1 MPKNIIIC
9 CDGTSN
15 KVSLNEN
22 TNVVHLYSCLVKSKE
37 QITYYNP
44 GVGTFAPTTF
54 KRGYRKFLYK
64 FLDMLTAKTL
74 NVRVKDAYVYLMKHY
89 EEGDKIYLFGFS
101 RGAYT
106 VRMLA
111 GMIKLYGILFSGNES
126 HLEYIFNDYGR
137 ISVDPLKSERH
148 KYFGLANR
156 IKHSFSHKPEI
167 YFMGI
172 WDTVVS
178 IGNLTSYYRPFP
190 YTDSLKGVKT
200 VRHAIAI
207 DEKRKHYQPFRVN
220 TDHKDCQEVW
230 FAGVHSDVGGSYRKE
245 GLSKIA
251 LEWMLGEAS
260 LFGLKLDK
268 ERVDYYVFGKR
279 SNYQKP
285 DFKQNIEKSDTWI
298 FKIADIFPRPSFD
311 PVKGFYWDRRF
322 SAPRKLDRHDNVHQS
337 VNEKIKHKT
346 SEHGYLP
353 KNIDLDN
360 NKYNWVS
367 SLPIKYY

>member
-44 GVGTFAPTTF
+44 GVGTLAPSIL
-54 KRGYRKFLYK
+54 KRNYRKMIYK
-64 FLDMLTAKTL
+64 LSDMLTAKTL
-74 NVRVKDAYVYLMKHY
+74 NIRVKDAYVYLMKHY

-111 GMIKLYGILFSGNES
+111 GMIKMYGILYSGNES
-126 HLEYIFNDYGR
+126 HLEYIFNDYSR

-190 YTDSLKGVKT
+190 YTDSLDGVIT
-200 VRHAIAI
+200 VRHALAI

-220 TDHKDCQEVW
+220 SDHKDCQEVW
-230 FAGVHSDVGGSYRKE
+230 FAGVHSDVGGSYKKE

-260 LFGLKLDK
+260 HFGLILDK
-268 ERVDYYVFGKR
+268 DKVDRYVYGNK
-279 SNYQKP
+279 SKYQKP
-285 DFKQNIEKSDTWI
+285 DFTQNIEKSDTLI
-298 FKIADIFPRPSFD
+298 FKIADLLPRPSFD
-311 PVKGFYWDRRF
+311 IVKGFYWDRRF
-322 SAPRKLDRHDNVHQS
+322 SAVRSLEKSANIHLSVLDKMNYRTLDHVYKPLNI
-337 VNEKIKHKT
+337 NLTNTNYNCIKT
-346 SEHGYLP
+346 Q
-353 KNIDLDN
+353 
-360 NKYNWVS
+360 
-367 SLPIKYY
+367 PIKY

>member
-15 KVSLNEN
+15 KVSLKEN

-44 GVGTFAPTTF
+44 GVGTLAPTSF

-64 FLDMLTAKTL
+64 FSDMLTAKTF
-74 NVRVKDAYVYLMKHY
+74 NVRVKDAYIYLMKHY
-89 EEGDKIYLFGFS
+89 EEGDKIFLFGFS

-111 GMIKLYGILFSGNES
+111 GMVKMYGILYSGNES

-137 ISVDPLKSERH
+137 ISPETLKSERS
-148 KYFGLANR
+148 KYFGIANR
-156 IKHSFSHKPEI
+156 IKHSFSHKPDI
-167 YFMGI
+167 HFVGI

-190 YTDSLKGVKT
+190 YTDSLEGVMT
-200 VRHAIAI
+200 VRHALAI
-207 DEKRKHYQPFRVN
+207 DEKRKHYPPFHVN
-220 TDHKDCQEVW
+220 TDHKDCKEVW
-230 FAGVHSDVGGSYRKE
+230 FAGVHSDIGGSYTKE
-245 GLSKIA
+245 GLSKIT

-260 LFGLKLDK
+260 RYGLKLIKD
-268 ERVDYYVFGKR
+268 RVDKYVYGKN

-285 DFKQNIEKSDTWI
+285 DFRQNIENSNT
-298 FKIADIFPRPSFD
+298 FKHKVSSILPRPSYD
-311 PVKGFYWDRRF
+311 SIIGFYFDFRF
-322 SAPRKLDRHDNVHQS
+322 MAVREIEDNALVHESVEEKLKHQTSDHSYAP
-337 VNEKIKHKT
+337 VN
-346 SEHGYLP
+346 LP
-353 KNIDLDN
+353 KNYVVVLNDSIH
-360 NKYNWVS
+360 Y
-367 SLPIKYY
+367 I